1 MAYLSGGWGAPGRLA
16 VGLRCK
22 RCGSEEHVKNGLMR
36 TKQRYLCKACGLNF
50 TDTPPRG
57 KPLALKAAAV
67 LLAAVLLYGGGLSMN
82 RTAQLLGVSTP
93 TIQAWL
99 EQFAAAYAQKPE
111 PEGRAVVIELDEMWH
126 YLKKSP
132 NRSGSGRLGI
142 VLQGGWWTGNAA
154 VVTRPP
160 VSA

>member
-1 MAYLSGGWGAPGRLA
+1 M
-16 VGLRCK
+16 GLRCK
-22 RCGSEEHVKNGLMR
+22 RCGSEEHVKNGFMR
-36 TKQRYLCKACGLNF
+36 GKQRYRCKGCGLNF

-57 KPLALKAAAV
+57 LPLAMKV
-67 LLAAVLLYGGGLSMN
+67 TAVLLYVSGLSMN

-142 VLQGGWWTGNAA
+142 VLQAAWLTGSAG
-154 VVTRPP
+154 VVTPAP
-160 VSA
+160 

>member
-1 MAYLSGGWGAPGRLA
+1 MR
-16 VGLRCK
+16 LRCK

-36 TKQRYLCKACGLNF
+36 GQQRYLCKGCGFNF

-67 LLAAVLLYGGGLSMN
+67 LLYVSGLSMN
-82 RTAQLLGVSTP
+82 RTAKLLGVSTP
-93 TIQAWL
+93 TIQVWL

-132 NRSGSGRLGI
+132 SRSGFGKLGI
-142 VLQGGWWTGNAA
+142 VLRGGWWTGNVG

>member
-1 MAYLSGGWGAPGRLA
+1 MTQRIMRRF
-16 VGLRCK
+16 VMGLLCT
-22 RCGSEEHVKNGLMR
+22 RCGGEEHVKNRLMR
-36 TKQRYLCKACGLNF
+36 TKQRYLCKGCGLNF

-57 KPLALKAAAV
+57 KPPALKAAAV
-67 LLAAVLLYGGGLSMN
+67 LLYVSGLSMN

-99 EQFAAAYAQKPE
+99 EQFAQAYAQKPE

-132 NRSGSGRLGI
+132 SRSGSGRLGI
-142 VLQGGWWTGNAA
+142 VLQASGWTGDAA
-154 VVTRPP
+154 VATKPL
-160 VSA
+160 VSASLND